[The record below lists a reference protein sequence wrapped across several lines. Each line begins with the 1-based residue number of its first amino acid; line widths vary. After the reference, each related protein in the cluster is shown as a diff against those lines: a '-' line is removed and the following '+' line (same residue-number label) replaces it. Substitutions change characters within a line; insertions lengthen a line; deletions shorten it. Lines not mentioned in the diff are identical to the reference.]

1 MGATATVEAAR
12 QRKTEAKVLVHHRRR
27 RRHHHHQHEH
37 QEEEEDQNLHHIDNH
52 GTPTF
57 STLAPSTNTTIIL
70 R

>member
-12 QRKTEAKVLVHHRRR
+12 QRKTEEKVLV
-27 RRHHHHQHEH
+27 HHQHEH
-37 QEEEEDQNLHHIDNH
+37 QEEEEDQNRHHIDNH
-52 GTPTF
+52 ATPTF